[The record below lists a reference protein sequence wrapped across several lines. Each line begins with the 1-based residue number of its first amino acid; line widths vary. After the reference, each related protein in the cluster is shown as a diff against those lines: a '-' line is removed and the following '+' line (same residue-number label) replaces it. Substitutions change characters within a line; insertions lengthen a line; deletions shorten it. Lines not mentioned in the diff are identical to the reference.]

1 MSAIAQDAGEAR
13 AEAASG
19 FGAWNP
25 GVRSQIPGELRD
37 RCTIF
42 RPEHSFT
49 SEAEA
54 AELADLTGLPAS
66 ELVAFRP
73 RRLALH
79 AVLIRVTA
87 NLSVPDGLRIE
98 DLGINFRRMTQTLL
112 NACVEPR
119 MPEIER
125 AYDTLR
131 RALAGHVERALARHV
146 ERAVAAVDGRGDA
159 AADGRAGKL
168 KRRFFR
174 WLDWRRSARTPGV
187 GEPAR
192 PASAPTADD
201 GPDRVREAAE
211 RAVARV
217 TSALQVRHGRI
228 WGGHDV
234 IARVATDL
242 ACNDLGSD
250 EIGGLIEPWLTE
262 AAAREGYRVLPRQ
275 EAPVVMNTKGPSASG
290 KSTLRPLQRRLA
302 ADIGVDWSEFA
313 LISPDIWR
321 KQLIDYESLGAVYR
335 YGAMFT
341 GEELAIVDQKLD
353 RYMAG
358 KGERGD
364 MPHLLIDRFRF
375 DSFAPDSNEAGSNLL
390 TRFGHVV
397 YLFFMITPPESLVER
412 AWNRGLEVGRYKA
425 VDDTLAHGVEAYSG
439 MPEVFFT
446 WVQRTDKRVH
456 FEFLDNSVAQ
466 GERPRTVAFG
476 WNGTLNVLD
485 VGRLLDVE
493 RYRRV
498 NVDAMSPDALYPDPQ
513 ALAPSRNAGFL
524 VQCAERFPVVN
535 FAEQDTGFI
544 YLRIAGGTPV
554 VVDAPRLYAAL
565 ADADT
570 RAGIAAVAPEIR
582 ETAGPSPAQPARL
595 RDIDGFANGHTLGR
609 WGTAGASGPA

>member
-25 GVRSQIPGELRD
+25 GVRSQIPGELREL
-37 RCTIF
+37 CTIF

-66 ELVAFRP
+66 ELAAFRP

-125 AYDTLR
+125 AYDALR
-131 RALAGHVERALARHV
+131 RALAAHVARALARHV
-146 ERAVAAVDGRGDA
+146 ERAVAASDG
-159 AADGRAGKL
+159 AGEPASEGSSG

-174 WLDWRRSARTPGV
+174 WFDWRRSARSSAV
-187 GEPAR
+187 GAQAKPTH
-192 PASAPTADD
+192 APTADD
-201 GPDRVREAAE
+201 GPDRIREAAE

-250 EIGGLIEPWLTE
+250 EIGGLIEPWLAD

-341 GEELAIVDQKLD
+341 GEELAIVDHKLD

-446 WVQRTDKRVH
+446 WVRRTDKRVH

-498 NVDAMSPDALYPDPQ
+498 NVDAMSPAALYPDPQ
-513 ALAPSRNAGFL
+513 ALAPSRNTGFL
-524 VQCAERFPVVN
+524 VQCIEQ
-535 FAEQDTGFI
+535 FATVHFADRQTGRI
-544 YLRIAGGTPV
+544 YLKIEGGAPAF
-554 VVDAPRLYAAL
+554 VDGPLLRDAL
-565 ADADT
+565 RDPDT
-570 RAGIAAVAPEIR
+570 QAGIAAIAPAAVE
-582 ETAGPSPAQPARL
+582 GHLPAL
-595 RDIDGFANGHTLGR
+595 
-609 WGTAGASGPA
+609 SGPAYLREIAGFEAARTLGAWGNGQRRDAA